1 MNPSHSPISISI
13 SIFHIIISAGTMR
26 ITEPFVVMGFSV
38 SGKVVD
44 QQGKGV
50 ADTLIKVDG
59 KEKTK
64 TDANG

>member
-1 MNPSHSPISISI
+1 
-13 SIFHIIISAGTMR
+13 MR

-50 ADTLIKVDG
+50 PDTLIKVDG
-59 KEKTK
+59 KEKAK